1 MSDQLGRVEPAP
13 KNILLAG
20 ATGYIGRFV
29 ARELTRRGYTVVALA
44 RPAPDRTV
52 ASLSADLP
60 GCDVL
65 IASFND
71 ADALKRSIK
80 EKKVHAV
87 VSCIASRNGAP
98 DDAWRVDYDAN
109 RQLLDVADELM
120 ASKFVLLSAICVQR
134 PLLEFQHAKLA
145 FEKLLRESRI
155 DFSIVRPTAYFK
167 SLAGQVG
174 RVKAG
179 KSFLV
184 FGDGRLTACK
194 PISEVDLASF
204 IVDCLEESD
213 KSNQVLPVGGPG
225 PAITPREQGALLCEL
240 AGKPVRLRQVTPR
253 LFDVAEFL
261 LAPLARIFPAL
272 RAKAE
277 FARIGRYYATE
288 SMLVWNED
296 TGCYDAAATPSYGDD
311 TLKDFYQRVLQDG
324 LEGQDLGE
332 HKLF

>member
-1 MSDQLGRVEPAP
+1 
-13 KNILLAG
+13 
-20 ATGYIGRFV
+20 
-29 ARELTRRGYTVVALA
+29 
-44 RPAPDRTV
+44 
-52 ASLSADLP
+52 
-60 GCDVL
+60 
-65 IASFND
+65 
-71 ADALKRSIK
+71 
-80 EKKVHAV
+80 
-87 VSCIASRNGAP
+87 
-98 DDAWRVDYDAN
+98 
-109 RQLLDVADELM
+109 M

-272 RAKAE
+272 RARPSSPASV
-277 FARIGRYYATE
+277 ATMRP
-288 SMLVWNED
+288 SRCWSGTKTPVATMLRPRQVM
-296 TGCYDAAATPSYGDD
+296 ATTP
-311 TLKDFYQRVLQDG
+311 
-324 LEGQDLGE
+324 
-332 HKLF
+332 